1 MQLKTNE
8 TNHTDRILSLDVV
21 RGFALLGILLINI
34 LAFGAISAMTLNPPL
49 GFSLTSDIWIW
60 GAVELTAEG
69 AMRALFSM
77 LFGAGVLLF
86 LERGKDRG
94 KLHFKRTF
102 WLLIFGLIN
111 GYVLMWLGDILFTY
125 ALAGFILYFLRNM
138 SAKGLAILSVVLF
151 ACLCAYS
158 AALNLGL
165 EFLRSAANQNAEA
178 AAGWAEFYDVFAP
191 SEAAKKAEIA
201 QRTGSFLAL
210 MSWSAAEY
218 TIMLLTFI
226 PMLLVWD
233 ALVFM
238 CIGMALY
245 RYQVLQGAHS
255 NRFYL
260 FTAIA
265 GFGVGLTINAYEIY
279 LMIASDFDIL
289 ETFPFF
295 KPTYQLGRLGVA
307 LGWLGVLI
315 LAMRRFGI
323 GRKLA
328 AVGRMALTNYLM
340 QSLICL
346 FIFSGIGFGLLGELR
361 RTELY
366 IVVLLIWAFQLWLS
380 PWWLAR
386 FRYGPVEWLWR
397 ALTYGKAPPF
407 SRGDARTKQRLPEC
421 RAPYS

>member
-1 MQLKTNE
+1 MVEKKQLKTNE

-86 LERGKDRG
+86 LERGEDRG

-255 NRFYL
+255 DRFYL

-386 FRYGPVEWLWR
+386 FRYGPAEWLWR

-407 SRGDARTKQRLPEC
+407 SRRRMNQPKAT
-421 RAPYS
+421 

>member
-1 MQLKTNE
+1 MVKKKQLKTNE

-34 LAFGAISAMTLNPPL
+34 LAFGAISAMTLNPTL

-86 LERGKDRG
+86 LERGEDRG

-210 MSWSAAEY
+210 MSWSATEY

-255 NRFYL
+255 DRFYL
-260 FTAIA
+260 FTALA

-386 FRYGPVEWLWR
+386 FRYGPAEWLWR

-407 SRGDARTKQRLPEC
+407 SRGRMNQPKAT
-421 RAPYS
+421 

>member
-1 MQLKTNE
+1 MKQSITE
-8 TNHTDRILSLDVV
+8 TNRILSLDVV
-21 RGFALLGILLINI
+21 RGFALLGILLVNI
-34 LAFGAISAMTLNPPL
+34 LGFGAISAMAFNPPL
-49 GFSLTSDIWIW
+49 GFSLPSDIWIW

-69 AMRALFSM
+69 AMRALFSI
-77 LFGAGVLLF
+77 LFGAGILLF
-86 LERGKDRG
+86 LERGEGRG
-94 KLHFKRTF
+94 RLHFKRTF

-111 GYVLMWLGDILFTY
+111 GYVLMWSGDILFTY
-125 ALAGFILYFLRNM
+125 ALAGFVLYFLRNK
-138 SAKGLAILSVVLF
+138 SAKVLAILSVVLF

-158 AALNLGL
+158 AALNFGL
-165 EFLRSAANQNAEA
+165 EFLRSAANHNAEA
-178 AAGWAEFYDVFAP
+178 AADWAEFYDMFAP
-191 SEAAKKAEIA
+191 SEAAKEAEIT

-210 MSWSAAEY
+210 MSWSAAAY
-218 TIMLLTFI
+218 TDVLLEII

-245 RYQVLQGAHS
+245 RYRVLQGAHS
-255 NRFYL
+255 DRFYL
-260 FTAIA
+260 FTALA
-265 GFGVGLTINAYEIY
+265 GFGVGLSINAYEIY

-289 ETFPFF
+289 ASFPFF

-307 LGWLGVLI
+307 LGWLGILVLS
-315 LAMRRFGI
+315 MRRLGI
-323 GRKLA
+323 GRRLA

-346 FIFSGIGFGLLGELR
+346 FIFSGIGFGLLGELH

-366 IVVLLIWAFQLWLS
+366 SVVLLIWAFQLWLS

-386 FRYGPVEWLWR
+386 FRYGPAEWLWR

-407 SRGDARTKQRLPEC
+407 SRRTDQPK
-421 RAPYS
+421 AT

>member
-1 MQLKTNE
+1 MVEKKQLKTNE

-34 LAFGAISAMTLNPPL
+34 LAFGAISAMTLNPTL

-86 LERGKDRG
+86 LERGEDRG

-125 ALAGFILYFLRNM
+125 ALAGFILYLLRNM

-210 MSWSAAEY
+210 MSWSATEY

-255 NRFYL
+255 DRFYL

-386 FRYGPVEWLWR
+386 FRYGPAEWLWR

-407 SRGDARTKQRLPEC
+407 SRGRMNQPKAT
-421 RAPYS
+421 

>member
-1 MQLKTNE
+1 MQSIYE
-8 TNHTDRILSLDVV
+8 TNRILSLDVV
-21 RGFALLGILLINI
+21 RGFALLGILLVNI
-34 LAFGAISAMTLNPPL
+34 LSFGAISAMAFNPPL
-49 GFSLTSDIWIW
+49 GFSLPSDIWIW

-86 LERGKDRG
+86 LERGEDRG

-255 NRFYL
+255 DRFYL
-260 FTAIA
+260 FTALA
-265 GFGVGLTINAYEIY
+265 GFGVGLTINAYEIS

-328 AVGRMALTNYLM
+328 AVGRMALTN
-340 QSLICL
+340 
-346 FIFSGIGFGLLGELR
+346 
-361 RTELY
+361 
-366 IVVLLIWAFQLWLS
+366 
-380 PWWLAR
+380 
-386 FRYGPVEWLWR
+386 
-397 ALTYGKAPPF
+397 
-407 SRGDARTKQRLPEC
+407 
-421 RAPYS
+421 

>member
-1 MQLKTNE
+1 MVKKKQPKTNE
-8 TNHTDRILSLDVV
+8 TIHTDRILTLDVV

-34 LAFGAISAMTLNPPL
+34 LAFGAISAVTLNPPL

-60 GAVELTAEG
+60 GAIELTAEG

-86 LERGKDRG
+86 LERGEDRG

-210 MSWSAAEY
+210 MYWSAAEY

-255 NRFYL
+255 DRFYL

-386 FRYGPVEWLWR
+386 FRYGPAEWLWR

-407 SRGDARTKQRLPEC
+407 SRGRMNQPKAT
-421 RAPYS
+421 

>member
-323 GRKLA
+323 GHKLA

-386 FRYGPVEWLWR
+386 FRYGPAEWLWR
-397 ALTYGKAPPF
+397 ALTHGKAPPF
-407 SRGDARTKQRLPEC
+407 SRGRTNQLK
-421 RAPYS
+421 AT

>member
-1 MQLKTNE
+1 MVKKKQLKTNE

-60 GAVELTAEG
+60 GAIELTAEG

-86 LERGKDRG
+86 LERGEDRG

-255 NRFYL
+255 DRFYL
-260 FTAIA
+260 FTALA

-386 FRYGPVEWLWR
+386 FRYGPAEWLWR

-407 SRGDARTKQRLPEC
+407 SRRRMNQPKAT
-421 RAPYS
+421 

>member
-1 MQLKTNE
+1 MVEKKQLKTNE

-60 GAVELTAEG
+60 GAIELTAEG

-86 LERGKDRG
+86 LERGEDRG

-102 WLLIFGLIN
+102 WLLVFGLIN

-125 ALAGFILYFLRNM
+125 ALAGFILYLLRNM

-255 NRFYL
+255 DRFYL
-260 FTAIA
+260 FTALA

-386 FRYGPVEWLWR
+386 FRYGPAEWLWR

-407 SRGDARTKQRLPEC
+407 SQERMNQQKAT
-421 RAPYS
+421 

>member
-1 MQLKTNE
+1 MVKKKQFKTNE

-34 LAFGAISAMTLNPPL
+34 LAFGAISAMTLNPTL

-60 GAVELTAEG
+60 GAIELTAEG

-86 LERGKDRG
+86 LERGEDRG

-255 NRFYL
+255 DRFYL

-386 FRYGPVEWLWR
+386 FRYGPAEWLWR

-407 SRGDARTKQRLPEC
+407 SQERMNQPKAT
-421 RAPYS
+421 

>member
-1 MQLKTNE
+1 MQLETNE

-60 GAVELTAEG
+60 GAIELTAEG

-86 LERGKDRG
+86 LERGEDRG

-210 MSWSAAEY
+210 MSWSATEY

-255 NRFYL
+255 DRFYL
-260 FTAIA
+260 FTALA

-386 FRYGPVEWLWR
+386 FRYGPAEWLWR

-407 SRGDARTKQRLPEC
+407 SQERMNQPKAT
-421 RAPYS
+421 

>member
-1 MQLKTNE
+1 MVEKKQLKTNE

-86 LERGKDRG
+86 LERGEDRG

-255 NRFYL
+255 DWFYL
-260 FTAIA
+260 FTALA

-386 FRYGPVEWLWR
+386 FRYGPAEWLWR

-407 SRGDARTKQRLPEC
+407 SRGRMNQPKAT
-421 RAPYS
+421 

>member
-1 MQLKTNE
+1 MVKKKQFKTNE

-34 LAFGAISAMTLNPPL
+34 LAFGAISAMTLNPTL

-60 GAVELTAEG
+60 GAIELTAEG

-86 LERGKDRG
+86 LERGEDRG

-125 ALAGFILYFLRNM
+125 ALAGFILYLLRNM

-255 NRFYL
+255 DRFYL
-260 FTAIA
+260 FTALA

-386 FRYGPVEWLWR
+386 FRYGPAEWLWR

-407 SRGDARTKQRLPEC
+407 SQERMNQQKAT
-421 RAPYS
+421 

>member
-1 MQLKTNE
+1 MQSIYE
-8 TNHTDRILSLDVV
+8 TNRILSLDVV
-21 RGFALLGILLINI
+21 RGFALLGILLVNI
-34 LAFGAISAMTLNPPL
+34 LSFGAISAMAFNPPL
-49 GFSLTSDIWIW
+49 GFSLPSDIWIW

-86 LERGKDRG
+86 LERGEDRG

-255 NRFYL
+255 DRFYL

-279 LMIASDFDIL
+279 LMTASDFDIL

-328 AVGRMALTNYLM
+328 AVGSMALTNYLM

-380 PWWLAR
+380 P
-386 FRYGPVEWLWR
+386 
-397 ALTYGKAPPF
+397 
-407 SRGDARTKQRLPEC
+407 
-421 RAPYS
+421 

>member
-1 MQLKTNE
+1 MVEKKQLKTNE

-255 NRFYL
+255 DRFYL
-260 FTAIA
+260 FTALA

-386 FRYGPVEWLWR
+386 FRYGPAEWLWR

-407 SRGDARTKQRLPEC
+407 SRRRMNQPKAT
-421 RAPYS
+421 

>member
-255 NRFYL
+255 DRFYL

-315 LAMRRFGI
+315 LGMRRFRI

-386 FRYGPVEWLWR
+386 FRYGPAEWLWR
-397 ALTYGKAPPF
+397 ALTHGKAPPF
-407 SRGDARTKQRLPEC
+407 SRGRTNQLK
-421 RAPYS
+421 AT

>member
-1 MQLKTNE
+1 MQHSVSE
-8 TNHTDRILSLDVV
+8 TDRILSLDVV
-21 RGFALLGILLINI
+21 RGFALLGILLVNI
-34 LAFGAISAMTLNPPL
+34 LGFGAISAMAFNPPL
-49 GFSLTSDIWIW
+49 GFSLPSDIWIW

-86 LERGKDRG
+86 LERGEDRER
-94 KLHFKRTF
+94 LHFKRTF

-111 GYVLMWLGDILFTY
+111 GYVLMWSGDILFTY

-158 AALNLGL
+158 TAFNLGL

-210 MSWSAAEY
+210 MSWSVAAY
-218 TIMLLTFI
+218 TEVLFEIV
-226 PMLLVWD
+226 PMLMLWD

-245 RYQVLQGAHS
+245 RYRVLQGAHS
-255 NRFYL
+255 DRFYL
-260 FTAIA
+260 FTALA

-289 ETFPFF
+289 VSFPFF
-295 KPTYQLGRLGVA
+295 KPTYQLGRLA
-307 LGWLGVLI
+307 MAIGWIGLLI

-323 GRKLA
+323 GQRLA

-346 FIFSGIGFGLLGELR
+346 FIFSGIGFGLLGTLR

-366 IVVLLIWAFQLWLS
+366 LVVVLIWAFQLWLS

-386 FRYGPVEWLWR
+386 FRYGPAEWLWR
-397 ALTYGKAPPF
+397 ALTYGKAPQLT
-407 SRGDARTKQRLPEC
+407 RETE
-421 RAPYS
+421 

>member
-1 MQLKTNE
+1 MVKKKQFKTNE

-60 GAVELTAEG
+60 GAIELTAEG

-86 LERGKDRG
+86 LERGEDRG

-210 MSWSAAEY
+210 MSWSATEY

-255 NRFYL
+255 DRFYL
-260 FTAIA
+260 FTALA

-386 FRYGPVEWLWR
+386 FRYGPAEWLWR

-407 SRGDARTKQRLPEC
+407 SRGRTNQAK
-421 RAPYS
+421 AT